1 MFARLLVGLNLILFV
16 ALAIGTLFNPDAVL
30 AAIGLSAV
38 SGSGRIEF
46 QVLMSGTFFGLAVL
60 LTGGAFAGR
69 SMARVL
75 SGLLILYVAWLVS
88 RLIAL
93 ATTAPD
99 QPATL
104 AFLTFEV
111 AMVVLLLLAS
121 FLEKRSRQRSI
132 FSRDL

>member
-1 MFARLLVGLNLILFV
+1 MFARFLVGLNLILFV
-16 ALAIGTLFNPDAVL
+16 ALAIGTLFDPDAVL

-38 SGSGRIEF
+38 SGSCRIEF

-104 AFLTFEV
+104 AFLIFEV